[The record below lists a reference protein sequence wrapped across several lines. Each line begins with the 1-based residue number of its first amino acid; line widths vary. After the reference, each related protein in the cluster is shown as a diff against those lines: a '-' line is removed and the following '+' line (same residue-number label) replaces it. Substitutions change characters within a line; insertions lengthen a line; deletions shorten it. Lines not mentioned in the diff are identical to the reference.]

1 VTAPP
6 PRERTRLGALGP
18 FAHRLFLVLF
28 VAQLVSNI
36 GTWMQSVGAVWL
48 MGDLGGSPLLI
59 ASVQTA
65 STLPVFVVGIFA
77 GSLADIFDR
86 RRLLLVTQ
94 TWMLLAAGVLAAL
107 TAEGATRPCPC
118 SPARSPSGSA
128 PPLTRRLGRRSNPR
142 WCQPSSSPKRSP
154 WDRRV

>member
-1 VTAPP
+1 VMPP
-6 PRERTRLGALGP
+6 PRERARRGALAP

-65 STLPVFVVGIFA
+65 STLP
-77 GSLADIFDR
+77 DPEQDR
-86 RRLLLVTQ
+86 NKPLL
-94 TWMLLAAGVLAAL
+94 
-107 TAEGATRPCPC
+107 
-118 SPARSPSGSA
+118 
-128 PPLTRRLGRRSNPR
+128 
-142 WCQPSSSPKRSP
+142 
-154 WDRRV
+154 RRVPEPAVRSII